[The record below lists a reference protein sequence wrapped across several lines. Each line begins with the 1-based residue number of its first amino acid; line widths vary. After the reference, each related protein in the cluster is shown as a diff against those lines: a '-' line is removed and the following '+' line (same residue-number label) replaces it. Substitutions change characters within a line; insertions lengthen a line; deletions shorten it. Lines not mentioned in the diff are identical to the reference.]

1 MRLAH
6 SSRIRTLSVWLGVVV
21 LVELT
26 LLRTGTR
33 TLIHIPGLGRF
44 EVSLRLLSELGR
56 FAYYLAVVLVTVA
69 LAYSAWLIWD
79 AVTPRGR
86 VGAVLIWSF
95 LAVASL
101 GRIGVVPDPAVAW
114 VCVVVL
120 VGLLAA
126 TWTGV
131 GSLPLMLYVAASAAA
146 SWIVLGQG
154 IGGGLSGRT
163 VDLSMVVAEGL
174 LVVAAVTTPL
184 LLAGKVSRNAL
195 IAGLVAFGL
204 FTASFSLG
212 GSTLSILTLWNLGVP
227 GWFPPI
233 AYGLALGG
241 LVVTFWSATA
251 NREVLIACV
260 VLLML
265 AGGIG
270 PISTYQ
276 TALAVA
282 ALAFAGLAGGVQMT
296 ELVAPS
302 RDDRR
307 KIDGE
312 LALLS

>member
-1 MRLAH
+1 MLLTH

-33 TLIHIPGLGRF
+33 TLVHIPGLGRY
-44 EVSLRLLSELGR
+44 EVSLRFLSELGR
-56 FAYYLAVVLVTVA
+56 LAYYLAVVLVIAT
-69 LAYSAWLIWD
+69 LAYIAWLMWN
-79 AVTPRGR
+79 ATTPRRR
-86 VGAVLIWSF
+86 VGAALIWSF

-101 GRIGVVPDPAVAW
+101 GRIGVVAGPAVAW
-114 VCVVVL
+114 ISLVVL
-120 VGLLAA
+120 AGLLAA

-131 GSLPLMLYVAASAAA
+131 GSLPLTLYVAASGGA
-146 SWIVLGQG
+146 SWVVLGQG
-154 IGGGLSGRT
+154 SGGGLSGHT

-174 LVVAAVTTPL
+174 LIVAAVTTPL
-184 LLAGKVSRNAL
+184 LLTGKVSRNSL
-195 IAGLVAFGL
+195 IAGVVAFGL
-204 FTASFSLG
+204 VTAGFSLG
-212 GSTLSILTLWNLGVP
+212 GSTFSILTLWNLGVP

-251 NREVLIACV
+251 NREVLISCV

-276 TALAVA
+276 TALAIA
-282 ALAFAGLAGGVQMT
+282 AVAFAGLAPGVQMT
-296 ELVAPS
+296 EVGASS
-302 RDDRR
+302 RDER
-307 KIDGE
+307 KAEGE